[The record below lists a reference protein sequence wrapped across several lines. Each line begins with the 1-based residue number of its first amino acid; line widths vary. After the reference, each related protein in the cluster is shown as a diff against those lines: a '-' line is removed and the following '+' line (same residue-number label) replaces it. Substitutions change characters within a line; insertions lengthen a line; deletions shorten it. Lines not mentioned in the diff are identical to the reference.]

1 MLLPGPTDP
10 SSRSTYTTGLSF
22 TIWMRMSTD
31 DVRELTDWL
40 IDEGLKGTSIKLF
53 LPALAERLNER
64 GSGLRR
70 ISLGADVLHPT
81 IDSRSFHWTRER
93 GVEMTMLDR
102 GAFDEDGPD
111 WLLSP
116 FRHMLVNRE
125 KSLRRKL
132 GDGAPSGEFPLLDRF
147 AGEGATEY
155 AAFATRYGTGATLGE
170 TDGMLSSW
178 LSDAPGGFGNAQI
191 TLLESIQK
199 PLALVFNRNILH
211 ATTRTLLG
219 TYLGEDAARRVLEGN
234 IEHGRAETIRAVI
247 WFSDL
252 SGFTRVADT
261 IDRHLLLG
269 LLNDYAGT
277 IVDTLEAHGGNV
289 LKFMGDGMLAIFRG
303 ERMEDACAQALK
315 AAREA
320 VDAAIA
326 LSARRSADS
335 LPVTDLYLA
344 LHEGELLYGNFGG
357 RSRLDFTVLG
367 PAVNEA
373 SRMAALSRSI
383 DQRIIVSSAFAA
395 TCGGGRDKL
404 VSLGRYALRGVARPQ
419 ELFTLDSEPADRRGD
434 GGQSD

>member
-1 MLLPGPTDP
+1 
-10 SSRSTYTTGLSF
+10 
-22 TIWMRMSTD
+22 MSTD
-31 DVRELTDWL
+31 DIREMTDWL
-40 IDEGLKGTSIKLF
+40 IDEGLKGTSIKQF
-53 LPALAERLNER
+53 LPAVAERLNDR
-64 GSGLRR
+64 GAGLRR
-70 ISLGADVLHPT
+70 INLGADVLHPT

-102 GAFDEDGPD
+102 GAFDETGED
-111 WLLSP
+111 WMLSP

-125 KSLRRKL
+125 PYLRRKL
-132 GDGAPSGEFPLLDRF
+132 GDGAPTGEFPLLDRF
-147 AGEGATEY
+147 ASEGATEY
-155 AAFATRYGTGATLGE
+155 AAYATRFGAGATLGE

-178 LSDAPGGFGNAQI
+178 VTDAPGGFGNAQI
-191 TLLESIQK
+191 TLLEAIQK

-219 TYLGEDAARRVLEGN
+219 TYLGEDAARRVLAGN
-234 IEHGRAETIRAVI
+234 IDRGRAESIRAVI

-252 SGFTRVADT
+252 SGFTRVADS

-269 LLNDYAGT
+269 LLNDYAG
-277 IVDTLEAHGGNV
+277 IVVDTLEAHGGNV
-289 LKFMGDGMLAIFRG
+289 LKFMGDGMLAIFPG
-303 ERMEDACAQALK
+303 ERMEDACGHALK

-320 VDAAIA
+320 IDAAVA
-326 LSARRSADS
+326 LSARRGADG
-335 LPVTDLYLA
+335 LPTTDLYLA

-383 DQRIIVSSAFAA
+383 DQRIIVSSAFTLA
-395 TCGGGRDKL
+395 CGGKRDCL

-419 ELFTLDSEPADRRGD
+419 ELFTLDPETRPA
-434 GGQSD
+434 

>member
-1 MLLPGPTDP
+1 
-10 SSRSTYTTGLSF
+10 
-22 TIWMRMSTD
+22 MSAD
-31 DVRELTDWL
+31 DTHEMTAWL
-40 IDEGLKGTSIKLF
+40 IEQGLNGTSIKQF
-53 LPALAERLNER
+53 LPALAERLNQR
-64 GSGLRR
+64 GAGLRR
-70 ISLGADVLHPT
+70 LNLGADVLHPT

-102 GAFDEDGPD
+102 GAFDEADAE
-111 WLLSP
+111 WVQSP

-125 KSLRRKL
+125 HFLRRKL
-132 GDGAPSGEFPLLDRF
+132 GDGAPTGEFPLLDRF

-155 AAFATRYGTGATLGE
+155 AAFATRYGAGATLGE

-191 TLLESIQK
+191 TLLEAIQK

-219 TYLGEDAARRVLEGN
+219 TYLGEDAAKRVLAGN
-234 IEHGRAETIRAVI
+234 IERGRAESIRAVI

-252 SGFTRVADT
+252 SGFTRVADS

-269 LLNDYAGT
+269 LLNDYAG
-277 IVDTLEAHGGNV
+277 IVVDTLEAHGGNV
-289 LKFMGDGMLAIFRG
+289 LKFMGDGMLAIFPG
-303 ERMEDACAQALK
+303 ERMEDACGHALK

-320 VDAAIA
+320 IDAAAA
-326 LSARRSADS
+326 LSATRSVDG

-373 SRMAALSRSI
+373 GRMAALSRSI
-383 DQRIIVSSAFAA
+383 DQRIVVSSAFAA
-395 TCGGGRDKL
+395 ACGNKRDRL

-419 ELFTLDSEPADRRGD
+419 ELFTLDPQPAGT
-434 GGQSD
+434 